1 MARKWSIN
9 GRFLG
14 QAVTGVQRYASEVV
28 RCIDEIIYR
37 SGAGDGLEVELL
49 CPPNADRELPLKAIR
64 QRRVGHLTG
73 HAWEQLA
80 LPVYVRGGLLSLCNT
95 GPVTVR
101 KQIVCIHDLNTRSY
115 PQSYSRAF
123 RAVYGT
129 LLPALGRSARAIAT
143 VSHHSASELE
153 RQRICTRDKIFVA
166 PNGHEHVLLWS
177 DGEEVALPATVGRDT
192 IVVMGST
199 TPHKNVGLIIGMAK
213 KLEAAGLRIAVV
225 GAIDSRV
232 FSSAVLMDEAPNV
245 DWLGRLS
252 DRELDALLRRAHCLA
267 FPSFVEG
274 FGLPLLEAMTV
285 GCPVVSSN
293 TASMPEICGDAAL
306 YASPNNPEEWFENFM
321 RLRRETGLRE
331 QMIMRGWARVRR
343 FRWQATAQ
351 LYLDVMSRIDG
362 VAATR
367 DEAAARPVHLR
378 TGDRHASLSQS
389 PRS

>member
-1 MARKWSIN
+1 MS
-9 GRFLG
+9 
-14 QAVTGVQRYASEVV
+14 GVQRYAGEVV
-28 RCIDEIIYR
+28 RCIDDILYQ
-37 SGAGDGLEVELL
+37 SGAANDLEIELL
-49 CPPNADRELPLKAIR
+49 TPPDVTRQFPLKAIG
-64 QRRVGHLTG
+64 QRAVGRLTG
-73 HAWEQLA
+73 HAWEQFV
-80 LPVYVRGGLLSLCNT
+80 LPAYVRGGLLSLCNT

-123 RAVYGT
+123 RTVYGT

-143 VSHHSASELE
+143 VSHHSASEIE

-166 PNGHEHVLLWS
+166 PNGHEHVMAWA
-177 DGEEVALPATVGRDT
+177 DGDDAAPPTTEVGRDT

-213 KLEAAGLRIAVV
+213 RLEAAGLRIAVV
-225 GAIDSRV
+225 GAIDRRV
-232 FSSAVLMDEAPNV
+232 FSSAVLTDDAPNV
-245 DWLGRLS
+245 DWLGRLN
-252 DRELDALLRRAHCLA
+252 DHELDAVLRRAHCLA

-274 FGLPLLEAMTV
+274 FGLPPLEAMTV

-306 YASPNNPEEWFENFM
+306 YASPHNPEEWFENFM

-343 FRWQATAQ
+343 FRWSATAQ

-362 VAATR
+362 ISFSR
-367 DEAAARPVHLR
+367 DEAAARPQSLPAADHRL
-378 TGDRHASLSQS
+378 ANLSQP
-389 PRS
+389 PRC